1 MGRLELHVAGNPAL
15 QRILLELRDE
25 RTEPWRFRELLRL
38 AGILL
43 GYEAARFLPARR
55 DEVKTPLGATA
66 SAVRVADEELVIVAV
81 LRAAAPMA
89 MGLLELYPRAVL
101 GFVAASRLEDTGRK
115 QQGRLV
121 FEVDMPYWKVPR
133 VSGKTVITVDP
144 MLATGSTLSRIVARL
159 EREDAKKIVVVS
171 LIATREGLEAIREA
185 VKGEVVVVAGAVDT
199 ELNEK
204 GFIVPGL
211 GDAGDRCFG
220 EA

>member
-1 MGRLELHVAGNPAL
+1 MSRLELHVAENPAL

-25 RTEPWRFRELLRL
+25 HTEPWRFRELLRL

-43 GYEAARFLPARR
+43 GYEAARFLPSRR
-55 DEVKTPLGATA
+55 DTVRTPLGATA
-66 SAVRVADEELVIVAV
+66 SAVRVADEELVVVAV

-101 GFVAASRLEDTGRK
+101 GFAAATRLEDTGR
-115 QQGRLV
+115 QQEGRLV
-121 FEVDMPYWKVPR
+121 FDVEVPYWRVPP
-133 VSGKTVITVDP
+133 VKDKTVIAVDP

-159 EREDAKKIVVVS
+159 EREGAKRIVVVS
-171 LIATREGLEAIREA
+171 LIATREGLETLREA
-185 VKGEVVVVAGAVDT
+185 VKGEIAVVVGAVDP

-211 GDAGDRCFG
+211 GDAGDRSFG